1 MTFSGNGAF
10 SGMSSFP
17 GTTAAPKTTPESKG
31 SVSAGPFSG
40 LPSTPAK
47 EETTKDAPAKE
58 ETTKDAP
65 AKEETTK
72 DAPAKEET
80 PAKEDA
86 PAKEETPAKEDA
98 PAKKP
103 AAKKTAAKKTRARR
117 TSTTKKSAPTSE
129 VADAVKALTTAV
141 DNALDS
147 VSPLSAPLSI
157 YTTLTGVLDVLT
169 TDALEEISDK
179 LSSIEEKAD
188 MYSAFIVSTVAGD
201 LDDNR
206 SGKFDGFRVEEGEVV
221 VE

>member
-58 ETTKDAP
+58 ETTKDA
-65 AKEETTK
+65 
-72 DAPAKEET
+72 
-80 PAKEDA
+80 
-86 PAKEETPAKEDA
+86 PAKEDA

>member
-47 EETTKDAPAKE
+47 EETTKDAPAK
-58 ETTKDAP
+58 
-65 AKEETTK
+65 
-72 DAPAKEET
+72 
-80 PAKEDA
+80 
-86 PAKEETPAKEDA
+86 
-98 PAKKP
+98 KP
-103 AAKKTAAKKTRARR
+103 AAKKTAGKKTRARR

>member
-47 EETTKDAPAKE
+47 EETTKDA
-58 ETTKDAP
+58 
-65 AKEETTK
+65 
-72 DAPAKEET
+72 
-80 PAKEDA
+80 
-86 PAKEETPAKEDA
+86 PAKEDA

>member
-58 ETTKDAP
+58 ETTKNAP
-65 AKEETTK
+65 AKEET
-72 DAPAKEET
+72 
-80 PAKEDA
+80 
-86 PAKEETPAKEDA
+86 

>member
-47 EETTKDAPAKE
+47 EEPTKDAPAKE
-58 ETTKDAP
+58 EPTKNAP
-65 AKEETTK
+65 AKEET
-72 DAPAKEET
+72 
-80 PAKEDA
+80 
-86 PAKEETPAKEDA
+86 

>member
-1 MTFSGNGAF
+1 M
-10 SGMSSFP
+10 
-17 GTTAAPKTTPESKG
+17 
-31 SVSAGPFSG
+31 
-40 LPSTPAK
+40 
-47 EETTKDAPAKE
+47 
-58 ETTKDAP
+58 
-65 AKEETTK
+65 
-72 DAPAKEET
+72 
-80 PAKEDA
+80 
-86 PAKEETPAKEDA
+86 
-98 PAKKP
+98 
-103 AAKKTAAKKTRARR
+103 
-117 TSTTKKSAPTSE
+117 
-129 VADAVKALTTAV
+129 KALTTAV

-157 YTTLTGVLDVLT
+157 YTSLTGVLDVLT

>member
-58 ETTKDAP
+58 ETTK
-65 AKEETTK
+65 
-72 DAPAKEET
+72 
-80 PAKEDA
+80 
-86 PAKEETPAKEDA
+86 DA

>member
-40 LPSTPAK
+40 LQSTPAK
-47 EETTKDAPAKE
+47 EETTKDA
-58 ETTKDAP
+58 
-65 AKEETTK
+65 
-72 DAPAKEET
+72 
-80 PAKEDA
+80 
-86 PAKEETPAKEDA
+86 PAKEDA